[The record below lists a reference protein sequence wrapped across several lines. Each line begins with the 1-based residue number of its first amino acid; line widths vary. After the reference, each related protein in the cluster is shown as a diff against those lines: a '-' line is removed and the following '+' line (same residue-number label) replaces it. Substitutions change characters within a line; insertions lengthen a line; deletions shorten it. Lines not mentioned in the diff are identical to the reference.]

1 MALLR
6 RDVRRDIAATSSSVS
21 SVFAVTRRDGP
32 SRWEVACPGLGVVV
46 NETDRLVS
54 RLARLTPVSM
64 KAAPDPTRRNESAR
78 KAILAAA
85 IDLVGEVGYT
95 RLSIEGIAN
104 AAGVGKQT
112 IYRWWSSKGSLLFD
126 AFLAFAGEGETA
138 ALPDTGDLAADLK
151 LVLRAT
157 VDELDDPRYDRAMR
171 AMHVEIVN
179 DHLLAAE
186 YLVRLDT
193 PMRELKKER
202 LRSAQRAGQLSD
214 DVDLGVA
221 IDMLFGP
228 VLNRWLQRTG
238 PLTHDYVDQVV
249 DTALRGLQPRD

>member
-1 MALLR
+1 MSTK
-6 RDVRRDIAATSSSVS
+6 V
-21 SVFAVTRRDGP
+21 
-32 SRWEVACPGLGVVV
+32 
-46 NETDRLVS
+46 
-54 RLARLTPVSM
+54 
-64 KAAPDPTRRNESAR
+64 APDPSRRSETAR
-78 KAILAAA
+78 RAILAAA

-95 RLSIEGIAN
+95 KLSIEGIAH

-126 AFLAFAGEGETA
+126 AFLTLAGEGEAA

-157 VDELDDPRYDRAMR
+157 VDELDDPRYDQAMR

-179 DHLLAAE
+179 DPILAAD
-186 YLVRLDT
+186 YVLRLDR

-202 LRSAQRAGQLSD
+202 LRAAQRAGQLAE
-214 DVDLGVA
+214 DVELEVA

-228 VLNRWLQRTG
+228 ILNRWLQRTG
-238 PLTHDYVDQVV
+238 PLTHEYVDQVV
-249 DTALRGLQPRD
+249 DTALRGLQPRP

>member
-1 MALLR
+1 M
-6 RDVRRDIAATSSSVS
+6 T
-21 SVFAVTRRDGP
+21 AV
-32 SRWEVACPGLGVVV
+32 
-46 NETDRLVS
+46 
-54 RLARLTPVSM
+54 
-64 KAAPDPTRRNESAR
+64 PDPNRRNDAAR
-78 KAILAAA
+78 RAILSTA

-95 RLSIEGIAN
+95 KLTIQGIAR

-126 AFLAFAGEGETA
+126 AFLAFAGDGEAA

-157 VDELDDPRYDRAMR
+157 VDELDDPRYDQAMR

-186 YLVRLDT
+186 YVLRLDQ
-193 PMRELKKER
+193 PMRELKRTR
-202 LRSAQRAGQLSD
+202 LRAAQRAGQLAD
-214 DVDLGVA
+214 DVELDVA

-228 VLNRWLQRTG
+228 VLNRWLHRTG

-249 DTALRGLQPRD
+249 DTALRGLQPR

>member
-1 MALLR
+1 M
-6 RDVRRDIAATSSSVS
+6 T
-21 SVFAVTRRDGP
+21 AV
-32 SRWEVACPGLGVVV
+32 
-46 NETDRLVS
+46 
-54 RLARLTPVSM
+54 
-64 KAAPDPTRRNESAR
+64 PDPNRRNDAAR
-78 KAILAAA
+78 RAILSTA

-95 RLSIEGIAN
+95 KLTIQGIAR

-126 AFLAFAGEGETA
+126 AFLAFAGDGEAA

-157 VDELDDPRYDRAMR
+157 VDELDDPRYDQAMR

-186 YLVRLDT
+186 YVLRLDQ
-193 PMRELKKER
+193 PMRELKRTR
-202 LRSAQRAGQLSD
+202 LRAAQRAGQLAD
-214 DVDLGVA
+214 DVELDVA

-228 VLNRWLQRTG
+228 VLNRWLHRTG
-238 PLTHDYVDQVV
+238 PLTHDYVDRVV
-249 DTALRGLQPRD
+249 DTALRGLQPR

>member
-1 MALLR
+1 MPMPGVPDPNR
-6 RDVRRDIAATSSSVS
+6 RSDA
-21 SVFAVTRRDGP
+21 TRR
-32 SRWEVACPGLGVVV
+32 
-46 NETDRLVS
+46 
-54 RLARLTPVSM
+54 
-64 KAAPDPTRRNESAR
+64 
-78 KAILAAA
+78 AILTAA
-85 IDLVGEVGYT
+85 IDLLGEVGYPKLT
-95 RLSIEGIAN
+95 IEGIAR

-112 IYRWWSSKGSLLFD
+112 IYRWWASKGSLIFE
-126 AFLAFAGEGETA
+126 AFLAFAGDGETA

-157 VDELDDPRYDRAMR
+157 VDELDDPRYDKAMR

-179 DHLLAAE
+179 DHLLAGE
-186 YLVRLDT
+186 YVARLEK

-202 LRSAQRAGQLSD
+202 LRAAQRVGQLAE
-214 DVDLGVA
+214 DVELEVA

-249 DTALRGLQPRD
+249 DTALRGLAPRKL

>member
-1 MALLR
+1 M
-6 RDVRRDIAATSSSVS
+6 T
-21 SVFAVTRRDGP
+21 AV
-32 SRWEVACPGLGVVV
+32 
-46 NETDRLVS
+46 
-54 RLARLTPVSM
+54 
-64 KAAPDPTRRNESAR
+64 PDPNRRNDAAR
-78 KAILAAA
+78 RAILSTA
-85 IDLVGEVGYT
+85 IDLVGEVGYAKLT
-95 RLSIEGIAN
+95 IQGIAR

-126 AFLAFAGEGETA
+126 AFLAFAGDGEAA

-157 VDELDDPRYDRAMR
+157 VDELDDPRYDQAMR

-186 YLVRLDT
+186 YVLRLDQ
-193 PMRELKKER
+193 PMRELKRTR
-202 LRSAQRAGQLSD
+202 LRAAQRAGQLAD
-214 DVDLGVA
+214 DVELDVA

-249 DTALRGLQPRD
+249 DTALRGLQPR